1 MFNQFITVGDKSYEV
16 LREIPI
22 YWVKKINEEKMREQV
37 YTLITPRGANFSYIC
52 TTIEE
57 LTPEEIVPVAELE

>member
-1 MFNQFITVGDKSYEV
+1 MFNQFITVGDKSYEIV
-16 LREIPI
+16 KELPA
-22 YWVKKINEEKMREQV
+22 YWARKISEEKMKELG
-37 YTLITPRGANFSYIC
+37 YSLITPRSANFSYLC